1 MTAKL
6 TLSRILT
13 ALVIITMVVAFM
25 PSLNNSDVY
34 AKSKK
39 VKVTFNV
46 NGGKFTTKKYS
57 KKAKMVKSIT
67 KGKKVGKLPKA
78 KRTGY
83 ALKGWYTKKSG
94 GKKVSKNT
102 KIKKKTTYYAQWVAK
117 DYKITFDPNG
127 GTAPT
132 VKTKKV
138 KYKGRYGTLPTTKR
152 NGYNFKG
159 WYTARSGGTKVAST
173 STNTVAA
180 NDTLYAQWSGVGT
193 NPDPNPPNPD
203 PGKWDGVSDGNY
215 YAFTVGENVTIVTSE
230 KPMGLCADGVTM
242 GYLSG
247 TTVTVHHP
255 EFTSDGKK
263 FAGWVLSDPS
273 SGRVDFST
281 ERNTSVTIGCKNVHL
296 YAWYF

>member
-1 MTAKL
+1 MIIKRKNVLAIILVLAL
-6 TLSRILT
+6 T
-13 ALVIITMVVAFM
+13 ITSVAIA
-25 PSLNNSDVY
+25 PSSTY
-34 AKSKK
+34 AAQKSKK
-39 VKVTFNV
+39 VKATFNV

-180 NDTLYAQWSGVGT
+180 NDTLYAQWSGEPINDSET
-193 NPDPNPPNPD
+193 Y
-203 PGKWDGVSDGNY
+203 KLTVSGSLATSGLFGEFTIIGSGNY
-215 YAFTVGENVTIVTSE
+215 KPGTKVLINVI
-230 KPMGLCADGVTM
+230 PLN
-242 GYLSG
+242 
-247 TTVTVHHP
+247 
-255 EFTSDGKK
+255 F
-263 FAGWVLSDPS
+263 DPS
-273 SGRVDFST
+273 FLKFKWSAYRFDPMQELTSNELGPEYITDFAPGDGTGVYIIMPDYDIAVGGSFYG
-281 ERNTSVTIGCKNVHL
+281 S
-296 YAWYF
+296 